1 LDLQRITWKDPQI
14 GILTLLLR
22 PNLPIAVKIELIAAP
37 LLALFAA
44 CRHWK
49 IHPKY
54 RWELL
59 PAFSLWLPAFFP
71 FGGGE
76 VFGVGERYA
85 ILLPAFSFVAYLYF
99 LSLDG
104 AKPWAPWKIAL
115 LLPLAA
121 LPAMTTPW
129 RLEAAHPHSIDP
141 DFSVTAQVSEELGRE
156 SIPMLIA
163 NKGLVFFYKFQ
174 WMREAFPY
182 EPEKHW
188 DKTRVWRLTDGI
200 TPDEL
205 FYYTPEECRW
215 DSGLTKAL
223 NTPGYSLIREDCYE
237 KFRSNV
243 TEATDPDLYQRVW
256 RSWLNPSLHRP
267 NFLYPKHAEDTEDEF
282 PALPPKK
289 IKSSNP
295 RPH

>member
-1 LDLQRITWKDPQI
+1 MSDPNTPATGAEMSTAETLTGI
-14 GILTLLLR
+14 FFEPSRTFEALRARPRFLVAGLIVFILTCL
-22 PNLPIAVKIELIAAP
+22 VT
-37 LLALFAA
+37 
-44 CRHWK
+44 
-49 IHPKY
+49 
-54 RWELL
+54 
-59 PAFSLWLPAFFP
+59 
-71 FGGGE
+71 
-76 VFGVGERYA
+76 
-85 ILLPAFSFVAYLYF
+85 
-99 LSLDG
+99 
-104 AKPWAPWKIAL
+104 
-115 LLPLAA
+115 AA
-121 LPAMTTPW
+121 LYARVDMAQFIRDRIEQSPRA
-129 RLEAAHPHSIDP
+129 
-141 DFSVTAQVSEELGRE
+141 AQVSEELGRE